1 MTTLIT
7 ERCTGRLPV
16 YLGGLIS
23 ESNRCQ
29 KRAEDLEQ
37 QNGIQTTF
45 ETTIPTKYVK

>member
-1 MTTLIT
+1 MYWQVA
-7 ERCTGRLPV
+7 V

-37 QNGIQTTF
+37 HNGIQATF
-45 ETTIPTKYVK
+45 KTTIPTKSVK